1 MATLLPT
8 FSWGSEARGSSTIW
22 LLPFTT
28 GFSHGCR
35 VESVIPTLVIAFF
48 FFNKKTGLKLVS
60 QNFAT
65 RGQTLACQV
74 QLVIPVDSVTAKW
87 ITQFSECLSI
97 CAVSGIILGAGDTEL
112 R

>member
-1 MATLLPT
+1 MLCCLLRLYVT
-8 FSWGSEARGSSTIW
+8 KFI
-22 LLPFTT
+22 
-28 GFSHGCR
+28 HGNLGCY
-35 VESVIPTLVIAFF
+35 IFF

>member
-35 VESVIPTLVIAFF
+35 VESVIPTPVIAFF
-48 FFNKKTGLKLVS
+48 FFKQEDRVKIS